1 MARQYNQICSPAC
14 ASVAKRN
21 THLVGWSYLVCVQ
34 GWEQSSTKQTHLEPF
49 KYLVLS
55 VRSAV
60 GGCTAYTNWTGTELQ
75 NKTRSTWL
83 LQYVTQEA
91 RRNFRSF
98 PVAVQLYKHIRMDL
112 NGKTCP
118 INNDSS
124 SWLSTLLKRS
134 IAAKEKSYSP
144 YSKFRVGSALLTEKD
159 EIFDGC
165 NVENASYGLS
175 ICAERTAIVKAISC
189 GHRKIKAIAISTDV
203 EEFLAPCGACR
214 QYIAEFGVDCDVYL
228 VKSDLSYKSM
238 TLREL
243 LPMAFTVDDLQ
254 KQRLNKDAWC
264 VKTDCIHE
272 YTSVMVKKR

>member
-1 MARQYNQICSPAC
+1 MCISSQKEYSPCWLKLFSLRTRLRTVLDQADTLGAIQISRPFCEKRRSN
-14 ASVAKRN
+14 AK
-21 THLVGWSYLVCVQ
+21 L
-34 GWEQSSTKQTHLEPF
+34 
-49 KYLVLS
+49 
-55 VRSAV
+55 
-60 GGCTAYTNWTGTELQ
+60 GGCTAYSPQQHKLDWDGVTEQ
-75 NKTRSTWL
+75 NTFHVTAAI
-83 LQYVTQEA
+83 QYVTQEA

-98 PVAVQLYKHIRMDL
+98 PVAVQLYKHISMDL

-254 KQRLNKDAWC
+254 KQRLNKDA
-264 VKTDCIHE
+264 
-272 YTSVMVKKR
+272 